1 MGCGCIGWDVGGGV
15 GVDGVEGDVGNRV
28 EGDVVDGVEGDV
40 VDRVTEEGVGFRGME
55 RGTSL

>member
-1 MGCGCIGWDVGGGV
+1 M
-15 GVDGVEGDVGNRV
+15 